1 MAQEVEKTNDIPEYK
16 QKRAR
21 SKYGSNIFFS
31 QTPNYDD
38 LADIHE
44 RLTELEDRVFKTAR
58 KQTTTRSQQILI
70 LKDLGIMNIIN
81 ELNISVKK
89 KAYLLSV
96 LLNASADNIKDD
108 LSNMYK
114 PTYKHNNIENN
125 EFLLKVYKEAGLK
138 ELAEKTDIQLDKLR
152 SKK

>member
-1 MAQEVEKTNDIPEYK
+1 MTEKNDEIPDYK
-16 QKRAR
+16 KKRAK
-21 SKYGSNIFFS
+21 SKYGRGMFFS
-31 QTPNYDD
+31 NTPNYDD

-44 RLTELEDRVFKTAR
+44 RLTELEDRVLKTAR
-58 KQTTTRSQQILI
+58 KQTTTRSQQILM
-70 LKDLGIMNIIN
+70 LKDLGLMDVIN
-81 ELNISVKK
+81 DLNLSVKK

-138 ELAEKTDIQLDKLR
+138 KLSETTDNQLDKLR

>member
-1 MAQEVEKTNDIPEYK
+1 MTDNNHEIPEYK
-16 QKRAR
+16 KKRAK
-21 SKYGSNIFFS
+21 SKYGAGLFFS
-31 QTPNYDD
+31 NTPNYDD

-44 RLTELEDRVFKTAR
+44 RLTELEHRVLKTAR

-70 LKDLGIMNIIN
+70 FKDLGLMDKIN
-81 ELNISVKK
+81 ELNISSKK

-96 LLNASADNIKDD
+96 LLNASQDNIKDD
-108 LSNMYK
+108 LSNMNK
-114 PTYKHNNIENN
+114 SNYKHNNIENN
-125 EFLLKVYKEAGLK
+125 EFLLKVYREAGLK